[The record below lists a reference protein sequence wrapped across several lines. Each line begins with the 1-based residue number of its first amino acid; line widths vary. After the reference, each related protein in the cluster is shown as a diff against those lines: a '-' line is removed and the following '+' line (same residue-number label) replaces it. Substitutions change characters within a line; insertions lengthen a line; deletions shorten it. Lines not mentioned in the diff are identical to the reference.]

1 MQKKIALRKKYLTIR
16 KRKYFEIKASF
27 FNPLLKLINKDFK
40 NKIIN
45 LSGYYP
51 SQFEVNMLK
60 IFELKT
66 FEDFK
71 LYLPVIKRYN
81 KMIFCGWKNN
91 EILEINKYGMLEPYN
106 KKEISIPNIMLIPL
120 IAYDKNKNRL
130 GYGGGFYDRYLNDY
144 LKKNQKI
151 LTIGVAFSFQQ
162 HHKIPSFNND
172 VKLKYI
178 LTEKGIF

>member
-40 NKIIN
+40 NKIVN

-91 EILEINKYGMLEPYN
+91 EILEINKYGML
-106 KKEISIPNIMLIPL
+106 
-120 IAYDKNKNRL
+120 
-130 GYGGGFYDRYLNDY
+130 
-144 LKKNQKI
+144 
-151 LTIGVAFSFQQ
+151 
-162 HHKIPSFNND
+162 
-172 VKLKYI
+172 
-178 LTEKGIF
+178 